1 MNVGSLPT
9 GYLDKEKIL
18 FNLDE
23 AVKVHFIGIGGIGMS
38 GIAEILLSLGY
49 KVSGSD
55 MSSSANTE
63 KLKNLGAEI
72 FIGHASENINDV
84 TVVVFSSA
92 IDETN
97 PEMKRAHEDSIPL
110 MRRAEMLAELMRLK
124 KGIAVAG
131 THGKTTT
138 TSILATILEESR
150 FEPTYVVGGIVENL
164 KGHAKV
170 GTGEFLVAEAD
181 ESDGSFLLLN
191 PIMSVITNID
201 FDHLDHYK
209 TKENLIDAFEE
220 FTNKVP
226 FYGCCALNVH
236 DEIVSSFIPKMK
248 KPHLTYG
255 ILDEGVTAN
264 VGAKGIVM
272 SPEGA
277 EYNLIVDGE
286 DLGKI
291 KTKLPGRHN
300 ILNSLGAISMAYAM
314 GVKLELILS
323 SIQKFEGVGR
333 RLQKLYESN
342 DFELIDDYG
351 HHPTE
356 IKTTIKTMKDTR
368 KDKEIV
374 VFFEPHRFT
383 RTRDCWDE
391 FLHSF
396 NDADKVYIAPIYP
409 ASEKPLE
416 GITTERLI
424 KDINSLHPGLCEQAT
439 SIENIGD
446 LIQPYESQKATFLC
460 LGAGAI
466 GKKAREWASGKK

>member
-1 MNVGSLPT
+1 M
-9 GYLDKEKIL
+9 
-18 FNLDE
+18 FNLND

-38 GIAEILLSLGY
+38 GIAEILVSLGY
-49 KVSGSD
+49 SVSGSD

-63 KLKNLGAEI
+63 KLKSLGAEI
-72 FIGHASENINDV
+72 HIGHKKENLENV
-84 TVVVFSSA
+84 TVVVYSSA
-92 IDETN
+92 IKDSN
-97 PEMKRAHEDSIPL
+97 PEMQRAHEENIPI
-110 MRRAEMLAELMRLK
+110 MKRAEMLAELMRLK

-150 FEPTYVVGGIVENL
+150 FEPTYVIGGIVENL

-201 FDHLDHYK
+201 YDHLDHYK
-209 TKENLIDAFEE
+209 TKENLINAFEE

-226 FYGCCALNVH
+226 FYGCCALNIH
-236 DEIVSSFIPKMK
+236 DEILNSLIPKMK

-255 ILDEGVTAN
+255 ILDEGVEPN
-264 VGAKGIVM
+264 IGARDITMK
-272 SPEGA
+272 PEGA
-277 EYNLIVDGE
+277 EFSLIVDGR

-291 KTKLPGRHN
+291 KVRLPGRHN
-300 ILNSLGAISMAYAM
+300 VLNSLGAISMAIAM
-314 GVKLELILS
+314 GVKEELILS

-333 RLQKLYESN
+333 RLQQLYEKKS
-342 DFELIDDYG
+342 FELIDDYG

-356 IKTTIKTMKDTR
+356 IKTTIKTLKDTR
-368 KDKEIV
+368 KEKEVV
-374 VFFEPHRFT
+374 VFFEPHRYT
-383 RTRDCWDE
+383 RTRDCWND

-396 NDADKVYIAPIYP
+396 NNADKVFIAPIYP
-409 ASEKPLE
+409 ASEKE
-416 GITTERLI
+416 IDGITTERLI
-424 KDINSLHPGLCEQAT
+424 KDINKLHPGLCEKAN
-439 SIENIGD
+439 SIDDIGE
-446 LIQPYESQKATFLC
+446 LISPYLDKETVFVC

-466 GKKAREWASGKK
+466 SKKAREWASGKK

>member
-1 MNVGSLPT
+1 M
-9 GYLDKEKIL
+9 
-18 FNLDE
+18 FNLNKS
-23 AVKVHFIGIGGIGMS
+23 VKVHFIGIGGIGMS

-55 MSSSANTE
+55 MASSANTE
-63 KLKNLGAEI
+63 KLQKLGAEVYK
-72 FIGHASENINDV
+72 GHAWENLKDV
-84 TVVVFSSA
+84 TVVVYSSA

-97 PEMKRAHEDSIPL
+97 PEIKRANEENIPI

-124 KGIAVAG
+124 KGVAVAG

-150 FEPTYVVGGIVENL
+150 FEPTYIIGGIVENL
-164 KGHAKV
+164 EGHAKV

-209 TKENLIDAFEE
+209 TKENLIKAFED

-226 FYGCCALNVH
+226 FYGCCALNAH
-236 DEIVSSFIPKMK
+236 DDIINSLIPKMK
-248 KPHLTYG
+248 KPHITYG
-255 ILDEGVTAN
+255 ILDEGVEAN
-264 VGAKGIVM
+264 IGAKDIKM
-272 SPEGA
+272 SPDLA
-277 EYNLIVDGE
+277 EFSLVVDGR

-291 KTKLPGRHN
+291 KIQLPGRHN
-300 ILNSLGAISMAYAM
+300 VLNALGAISMAYSM
-314 GVKLELILS
+314 GVKEDLILS
-323 SIQKFEGVGR
+323 SIQKFKGVGR
-333 RLQKLYESN
+333 RLQNLYKK
-342 DFELIDDYG
+342 DGFELIDDYG

-368 KDKEIV
+368 KEKEVV
-374 VFFEPHRFT
+374 VFFEPHRFS

-396 NDADKVYIAPIYP
+396 NDADRVFIAPIYP
-409 ASEKPLE
+409 ASEKPIE
-416 GITTERLI
+416 GITTERLV
-424 KDINSLHPGLCEQAT
+424 KDINHLHPGLCEQVG
-439 SIENIGD
+439 SIDDIGE
-446 LIQPYESQKATFLC
+446 LIKPFLDKEIAFLC

-466 GKKAREWASGKK
+466 GRKAREWADGN

>member
-1 MNVGSLPT
+1 MLSIN
-9 GYLDKEKIL
+9 
-18 FNLDE
+18 E

-55 MSSSANTE
+55 MATSANTE
-63 KLKNLGAEI
+63 KLKSLGAEVYL
-72 FIGHASENINDV
+72 GHARENLNDV
-84 TVVVFSSA
+84 TVVVYSSA
-92 IDETN
+92 IDNKN
-97 PEMKRAHEDSIPL
+97 PEIQRAYEESIPI

-150 FEPTYVVGGIVENL
+150 FEPTYVIGGIVENL
-164 KGHAKV
+164 EGHAKV
-170 GTGEFLVAEAD
+170 GKGEFLVAEAD

-201 FDHLDHYK
+201 YDHLDHYK
-209 TKENLIDAFEE
+209 TTENLIAAFEE
-220 FTNKVP
+220 FSNKVP

-236 DEIVSSFIPKMK
+236 DEIIQTLIPKMK
-248 KPHLTYG
+248 KPYLTFG
-255 ILDEGVTAN
+255 ILDEGVEAN
-264 VGAKGIVM
+264 IGAKNIEM
-272 SPEGA
+272 NPEAATFDLVIDGK
-277 EYNLIVDGE
+277 NLGRVNIQ
-286 DLGKI
+286 
-291 KTKLPGRHN
+291 LPGRHN
-300 ILNSLGAISMAYAM
+300 ILNALGAISMAYSM
-314 GVKLELILS
+314 GVKHDLILS
-323 SIQKFEGVGR
+323 SIQKFKGVGR
-333 RLQKLYESN
+333 RLQNLYKEKN
-342 DFELIDDYG
+342 FELIDDYG

-356 IKTTIKTMKDTR
+356 IKTTIKTLKDTR

-396 NDADKVYIAPIYP
+396 NDADRVFIAPIYP
-409 ASEKPLE
+409 ASEKPIT
-416 GITTERLI
+416 GISTERLI
-424 KDINSLHPGLCEQAT
+424 KDINNLHPGLCEQAE
-439 SIENIGD
+439 SIDKIGD
-446 LIQPYESQKATFLC
+446 LIEPNLDKDVAFLC

-466 GKKAREWASGKK
+466 GKRAREWASGKK

>member
-1 MNVGSLPT
+1 
-9 GYLDKEKIL
+9 
-18 FNLDE
+18 
-23 AVKVHFIGIGGIGMS
+23 MS

-55 MSSSANTE
+55 MASSANTE
-63 KLKNLGAEI
+63 KLKSLGAEI
-72 FIGHASENINDV
+72 YLGHARENMQDV
-84 TVVVFSSA
+84 TVVVYSSA
-92 IDETN
+92 IDNKN
-97 PEMKRAHEDSIPL
+97 PEIQKAQEESIPI
-110 MRRAEMLAELMRLK
+110 MKRAEMLAELMRLK

-150 FEPTYVVGGIVENL
+150 FEPTYVIGGIVENL

-170 GTGEFLVAEAD
+170 GRGEFLVAEAD

-201 FDHLDHYK
+201 YDHLDHYK
-209 TKENLIDAFEE
+209 TKENLVDAFEE
-220 FTNKVP
+220 FANKVP

-236 DEIVSSFIPKMK
+236 DEILSQLIPKMK
-248 KPHLTYG
+248 KPYLTFG
-255 ILDEGVTAN
+255 ILDEGVEAN
-264 VGAKGIVM
+264 IGAKNIEM
-272 SPEGA
+272 DPAGA
-277 EYNLIVDGE
+277 KFNLIVNGK
-286 DLGKI
+286 DLGEVKVQ
-291 KTKLPGRHN
+291 LPGRHN
-300 ILNSLGAISMAYAM
+300 ILNSLGAISMAYSM
-314 GVKLELILS
+314 GVKEELILS
-323 SIQKFEGVGR
+323 SIQKFKGVGR
-333 RLQKLYESN
+333 RLQNLYVK
-342 DFELIDDYG
+342 DGFELIDDYG

-356 IKTTIKTMKDTR
+356 IKTTIKTLKDTR
-368 KDKEIV
+368 KEKEIV

-396 NDADKVYIAPIYP
+396 NDADRVFIAPIYP

-424 KDINSLHPGLCEQAT
+424 KDINSLHPGLCEMAD
-439 SIENIGD
+439 SIENIANYIEPNLNKD
-446 LIQPYESQKATFLC
+446 VAFLC

-466 GKKAREWASGKK
+466 GKRAREWADGK

>member
-1 MNVGSLPT
+1 
-9 GYLDKEKIL
+9 L
-18 FNLDE
+18 FNLNE

-63 KLKNLGAEI
+63 KLKTLGAEVY
-72 FIGHASENINDV
+72 IGHARENLEEV
-84 TVVVFSSA
+84 TVVVYSSA
-92 IDETN
+92 IDDTN
-97 PEMKRAHEDSIPL
+97 PEYKRATEENIPI

-150 FEPTYVVGGIVENL
+150 FEPTYVIGGIVENL
-164 KGHAKV
+164 DGHAKV
-170 GTGEFLVAEAD
+170 GKGEFLVAEAD

-209 TKENLIDAFEE
+209 TKENLIKAFEE
-220 FTNKVP
+220 FSNKVP

-236 DEIVSSFIPKMK
+236 DEIVLSLIPKMK
-248 KPHLTYG
+248 KPHLTFG
-255 ILDEGVTAN
+255 ILDEGVSAN
-264 VGAKGIVM
+264 IGARSIVM

-277 EYNLIVDGE
+277 EFELVIDGRG
-286 DLGKI
+286 LGQVKLG
-291 KTKLPGRHN
+291 LPGRHN
-300 ILNSLGAISMAYAM
+300 ILNALGAISMAFAM
-314 GVKLELILS
+314 GVKEDLILS
-323 SIQKFEGVGR
+323 SIQKFKGVGR
-333 RLQKLYESN
+333 RLQKLYKKD
-342 DFELIDDYG
+342 DFELVDDYG

-368 KDKEIV
+368 PDKEVV

-383 RTRDCWDE
+383 RTRDCWNE

-396 NDADKVYIAPIYP
+396 NDADRVFIAPIYP
-409 ASEKPLE
+409 ASEKAIE

-424 KDINSLHPGLCEQAT
+424 KDINKLHPGLCEEAP
-439 SIENIGD
+439 SIEKIGD
-446 LIQPYESQKATFLC
+446 VIEPFLGKKVAFLC

-466 GKKAREWASGKK
+466 GRKAKEWASGRK

>member
-1 MNVGSLPT
+1 M
-9 GYLDKEKIL
+9 
-18 FNLDE
+18 FNLND

-49 KVSGSD
+49 SVSGSD
-55 MSSSANTE
+55 MSTSENTE
-63 KLKNLGAEI
+63 KLKSLGAEI
-72 FIGHASENINDV
+72 HIGHAKENLTNV

-92 IDETN
+92 IKDSN
-97 PEMKRAHEDSIPL
+97 PEMQRAHEENIPL

-150 FEPTYVVGGIVENL
+150 FEPTYVIGGIVENL

-170 GTGEFLVAEAD
+170 GKGEFLVAEAD

-209 TKENLIDAFEE
+209 TKENLIAAFEE

-226 FYGCCALNVH
+226 FYGCCSLNAH
-236 DEIVSSFIPKMK
+236 DEILQSLIPKMK

-255 ILDEGVTAN
+255 ILDEGIEAN
-264 VGAKGIVM
+264 IGARNIKM
-272 SPEGA
+272 DPQGA
-277 EYNLIVDGE
+277 EFSLIVDGRN
-286 DLGKI
+286 LGII
-291 KTKLPGRHN
+291 KVQLPGRHN
-300 ILNSLGAISMAYAM
+300 VLNALGAISMAYAM
-314 GVKLELILS
+314 GVKEDLILS
-323 SIQKFEGVGR
+323 SIQKFKGVGR
-333 RLQKLYESN
+333 RLEKLFEKDS
-342 DFELIDDYG
+342 FELIDDYG

-356 IKTTIKTMKDTR
+356 IQTTIKTLRDTR
-368 KDKEIV
+368 KDKEVI
-374 VFFEPHRFT
+374 VFFEPHRYT
-383 RTRDCWDE
+383 RTRDCWND

-396 NDADKVYIAPIYP
+396 NHADKVFIAPIYP
-409 ASEKPLE
+409 ASESPIS

-424 KDINSLHPGLCEQAT
+424 KDINGLHPGLCEKAI
-439 SIENIGD
+439 SIDDIGN
-446 LIQPYESQKATFLC
+446 LIKPYIDKKATFIC

-466 GKKAREWASGKK
+466 SKKAREWASGQK

>member
-1 MNVGSLPT
+1 M
-9 GYLDKEKIL
+9 
-18 FNLDE
+18 FNLNE

-63 KLKNLGAEI
+63 KLKTLGAEI
-72 FIGHASENINDV
+72 FIGHARENLEEV
-84 TVVVFSSA
+84 TVVVYSSA
-92 IDETN
+92 IDNTN
-97 PEMKRAHEDSIPL
+97 PEIKRAFEENIPI

-150 FEPTYVVGGIVENL
+150 FEPTYVIGGIVENL
-164 KGHAKV
+164 DGHAKV
-170 GTGEFLVAEAD
+170 GKGEFLVAEAD

-209 TKENLIDAFEE
+209 TKENLINAFEE

-226 FYGCCALNVH
+226 FYGCCALNIH
-236 DEIVSSFIPKMK
+236 DEIVLSLIPKMK
-248 KPHLTYG
+248 KPHLTFG
-255 ILDEGVTAN
+255 ILDEGVDPN
-264 VGAKGIVM
+264 IGARSITM
-272 SPEGA
+272 SPDGA
-277 EYNLIVDGE
+277 EFDLVIDGRE
-286 DLGKI
+286 LGKV
-291 KTKLPGRHN
+291 KLGLPGRHN
-300 ILNSLGAISMAYAM
+300 ILNALGAISMAFAM
-314 GVKLELILS
+314 GVKEELILS
-323 SIQKFEGVGR
+323 SIQKFKGVGR
-333 RLQKLYESN
+333 RLQKLYKKD
-342 DFELIDDYG
+342 DFELVDDYG

-368 KDKEIV
+368 PDKEVI
-374 VFFEPHRFT
+374 VFFEPHRYT
-383 RTRDCWDE
+383 RTRDCWNE

-396 NDADKVYIAPIYP
+396 NDADRVFIAPIYA
-409 ASEKPLE
+409 ASEKAIE

-424 KDINSLHPGLCEQAT
+424 KDINKLHPGLCEEAP
-439 SIENIGD
+439 SIEKIGD
-446 LIQPYESQKATFLC
+446 LIEPFLDKKAAFLC

-466 GKKAREWASGKK
+466 GRKAKEWASGRK

>member
-1 MNVGSLPT
+1 M
-9 GYLDKEKIL
+9 
-18 FNLDE
+18 FNLNE

-55 MSSSANTE
+55 MASSANTE
-63 KLKNLGAEI
+63 KLNRLGAEV
-72 FIGHASENINDV
+72 FIGHARENLEGV
-84 TVVVFSSA
+84 TVVVYSSA
-92 IDETN
+92 IDNSN
-97 PEMKRAHEDSIPL
+97 PEIKRAFEENIPI

-150 FEPTYVVGGIVENL
+150 FEPTYVIGGIVENL
-164 KGHAKV
+164 DGHAKV
-170 GTGEFLVAEAD
+170 GKGEFLVAEAD

-209 TKENLIDAFEE
+209 TKENLINAFEE

-226 FYGCCALNVH
+226 FYGCCALNIH
-236 DEIVSSFIPKMK
+236 DEIVASLIPKMK
-248 KPHLTYG
+248 KPHLTFG
-255 ILDEGVTAN
+255 ILDEGVKAN
-264 VGAKGIVM
+264 IGASAITM
-272 SPEGA
+272 SPDGA
-277 EYNLIVDGE
+277 VFELIIDGRE
-286 DLGKI
+286 LGKV
-291 KTKLPGRHN
+291 KLGLPGRHN
-300 ILNSLGAISMAYAM
+300 ILNALGAISMAYAM
-314 GVKLELILS
+314 GVKEELILS
-323 SIQKFEGVGR
+323 SIQKFKGVGR
-333 RLQKLYESN
+333 RLQKLYN
-342 DFELIDDYG
+342 KGDFELVDDYG

-368 KDKEIV
+368 EGKEVV
-374 VFFEPHRFT
+374 VFFEPHRYT
-383 RTRDCWDE
+383 RTRDCWNE

-396 NDADKVYIAPIYP
+396 NDADRVFIAPIYP
-409 ASEKPLE
+409 ASEKTIE

-424 KDINSLHPGLCEQAT
+424 KDINKLHPGLCEEAP
-439 SIENIGD
+439 SIDKIGE
-446 LIQPYESQKATFLC
+446 LIEPFLDKKVAFLC

-466 GKKAREWASGKK
+466 GRKAKEWASGRK